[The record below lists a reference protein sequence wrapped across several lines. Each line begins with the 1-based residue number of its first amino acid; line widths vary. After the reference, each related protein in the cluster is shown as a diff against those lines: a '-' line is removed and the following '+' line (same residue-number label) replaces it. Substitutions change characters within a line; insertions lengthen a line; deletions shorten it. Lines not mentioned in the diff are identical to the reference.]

1 MIRFRKPSSDTQPYC
16 SRRRQ
21 RGFSL
26 IEVLVALV
34 VTTMG
39 LMGLASLQLLALR
52 TQHNAFLRGQATQLN
67 HDIIERMRGNTNAA
81 LAGAYD
87 IAYDTAPGAGAAIA
101 DADKREWR
109 QRISAVLPE
118 GRGSIQ
124 VNPAT
129 RTATVSV
136 RWNDARGDKGKEN
149 TADGTGEPVLLEF
162 SESTRL

>member
-1 MIRFRKPSSDTQPYC
+1 MIRFQQPSGAQ
-16 SRRRQ
+16 RRAQ

-52 TQHNAFLRGQATQLN
+52 TQHNAFMRGQATQLN
-67 HDIIERMRGNTNAA
+67 HDIIERMRGNANAA

-87 IAYDTAPGAGAAIA
+87 VGYDAVPGAGASVA

-109 QRISAVLPE
+109 QRVAVLLPE

-124 VNPAT
+124 VDAAS

-136 RWNDARGDKGKEN
+136 RWNDARGDRGKEN
-149 TADGTGEPVLLEF
+149 TADGAGDPVLLEF
-162 SESTRL
+162 TESTRL